1 MLIFLNH
8 FLKFWQNYIYFLI
21 DDFLI
26 KKACTDDLSDLGLN
40 TPSLLSIQKLASGTL
55 VKINGN
61 GYPRSDEFLPCFR
74 MTDTVV

>member
-1 MLIFLNH
+1 M
-8 FLKFWQNYIYFLI
+8 KFRQNYKYFLI

-40 TPSLLSIQKLASGTL
+40 TPSLLSIQKLAGGTL

-61 GYPRSDEFLPCFR
+61 EYPRSDEFLPCFR
-74 MTDTVV
+74 MTDTGVYNVMTPL